1 VGGVGDGRDDDAMS
15 DGDVVSDGDERGE
28 VSARPAL
35 TPELA
40 AEEFRR
46 WYFLK
51 TELVTFAREM
61 GVTSSGS
68 KEDLTARIALAL
80 TGGEAVA
87 PPSDRRV
94 RAGRQLERPVSAASV
109 IPTGQRCSQVLR
121 EFFASEVGPS
131 FRFDAGMRD
140 FIANGEG
147 RTLGDAVD
155 HWRATRDRGQSTIG
169 RQFELNRFTRQ
180 WYQDNPNGHRDG
192 LRAAWLTYR
201 NQPEELR
208 GRA

>member
-1 VGGVGDGRDDDAMS
+1 MNYGLTDHAGHTFDPGTSVPTAGAVGGVGHGRDDDE
-15 DGDVVSDGDERGE
+15 VSDGDDGGE

-46 WYFLK
+46 WYYLK
-51 TELVTFAREM
+51 TELAAFAREI
-61 GVTSSGS
+61 GVAASGS

-87 PPSDRRV
+87 TPSDRRV
-94 RAGRQLERPVSAASV
+94 RAGGQLERPVSAGSV
-109 IPTGQRCSQVLR
+109 IPPGQRCSQVLR

-131 FRFDAGMRD
+131 FRFDAEMRD
-140 FIANGEG
+140 FIAKGEG
-147 RTLGDAVD
+147 RTLGDALD
-155 HWRATRDRGQSTIG
+155 HWRATRGRGQSTIG

-180 WYQDNPNGHRDG
+180 WYQDNPSGHRDG
-192 LRAAWLTYR
+192 
-201 NQPEELR
+201 
-208 GRA
+208 